1 MTVIA
6 VDTNRFSNTFKHIY
20 EPALNFVNEQVVIN
34 ETSSATYPLGTVLG
48 KVTATGKYKRVEAS
62 AVDGSQTAAAILI
75 ADTVVVANTDKKAVV
90 VVRGPAMVSKAG
102 LFFGASV
109 DTEAERTTAYTQ
121 LAALGIVSQD
131 AI

>member
-6 VDTNRFSNTFKHIY
+6 TDTNRFSNTFKHEY
-20 EPALNFVNEQVVIN
+20 EPALAYTREQVVIN
-34 ETSSATYPLGTVLG
+34 ETTGTTYPLGTVLG

-109 DTEAERTTAYTQ
+109 DTDAERTAAYTP
-121 LAALGIVSQD
+121 LAAVGILAQD

>member
-6 VDTNRFSNTFKHIY
+6 VDTNRFSNTFKHEY
-20 EPALNFVNEQVVIN
+20 EPALAYTREQVVIN
-34 ETSSATYPLGTVLG
+34 ETAGATYPLGTVLG

-75 ADTVVVANTDKKAVV
+75 ADTVVVANTDKKAVA
-90 VVRGPAMVSKAG
+90 VVRGPAMVSKVG

-109 DTEAERTTAYTQ
+109 DTDAERTAAYTQ
-121 LAALGIVSQD
+121 LAAVGILAQD